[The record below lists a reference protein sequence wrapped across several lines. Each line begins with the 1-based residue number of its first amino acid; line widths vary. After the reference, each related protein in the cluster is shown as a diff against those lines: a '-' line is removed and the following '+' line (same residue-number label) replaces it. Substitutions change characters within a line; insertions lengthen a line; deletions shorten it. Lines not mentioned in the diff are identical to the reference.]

1 MNSNSLKNR
10 NFNPDSIPGE
20 YNVVALWTQ
29 FRPER
34 IKAGVFAGIFS
45 GLVMQIFGMIYCA
58 VVGRDWTTPMRISA
72 LPLLGNS
79 ALAYD
84 NPAGIAVGLIMF
96 FLLTVV
102 LGTTYAHFTGTNHK
116 WNRFGVGLTWGAY
129 SWIFITCLFSP
140 AFRSY
145 EEAEIP
151 RGVMFFAWM
160 VFGISLM
167 SVAWFDKKGPAK

>member
-1 MNSNSLKNR
+1 MNTLKDR
-10 NFNPDSIPGE
+10 KFNPDSVPGE
-20 YNVVALWTQ
+20 YNVVELWAQ

-34 IKAGVFAGIFS
+34 IKAGVFAGIFA
-45 GLVMQIFGMIYCA
+45 GIMMQVFGMIYCSLK
-58 VVGRDWTTPMRISA
+58 GMDITTPMRISA
-72 LPLLGNS
+72 LPILGN
-79 ALAYD
+79 AAMTYGD
-84 NPAGIAVGLIMF
+84 GAGITVGLIMF
-96 FLLTVV
+96 FLLAVV

-145 EEAEIP
+145 EEAQIP
-151 RGVMFFAWM
+151 RGPMFFAWL
-160 VFGISLM
+160 VFGVSLM

>member
-1 MNSNSLKNR
+1 MNNLKDR
-10 NFNPDSIPGE
+10 NFNPDSVPGE
-20 YNVVALWTQ
+20 YNVVELWAR
-29 FRPER
+29 FRGER
-34 IKAGVFAGIFS
+34 IKAGALAGIFAGIM
-45 GLVMQIFGMIYCA
+45 MQIFGMIYSA
-58 VVGRDWTTPMRISA
+58 FQGMDITTPMRISA
-72 LPLLGNS
+72 LPILGNS
-79 ALAYD
+79 AMAYS
-84 NPAGIAVGLIMF
+84 NGAGIVVGLLMF
-96 FLLTVV
+96 FLLSVV

-145 EEAEIP
+145 QEAQIP
-151 RGVMFFAWM
+151 RGPMFFAWM